1 MLCFGELPEYFA
13 VYFQSNQQR
22 CPDVVFI
29 ASTNTNVSGDIW
41 RIWSVVQLGSNCNY
55 TVFIVS
61 HNEAG
66 EMNSTG
72 TLLISS
78 EAHVYNICMSIWYIL
93 IPCIGT
99 TVILV
104 TVYQLRDEIT
114 VLCVFRHT
122 LSNMCYVQ
130 LVSDV
135 MSGFHEGQ
143 HLEGEGGASHS
154 FTDLMS
160 GTYTV
165 LVYGL
170 GREETSCSPPHDPDY
185 VTVVSVTA
193 SQHASVT
200 SVPVITHE
208 PGVIVYT
215 HIMHTLHI
223 RF

>member
-1 MLCFGELPEYFA
+1 
-13 VYFQSNQQR
+13 
-22 CPDVVFI
+22 
-29 ASTNTNVSGDIW
+29 
-41 RIWSVVQLGSNCNY
+41 
-55 TVFIVS
+55 
-61 HNEAG
+61 
-66 EMNSTG
+66 MNIHQANDG
-72 TLLISS
+72 
-78 EAHVYNICMSIWYIL
+78 V
-93 IPCIGT
+93 
-99 TVILV
+99 
-104 TVYQLRDEIT
+104 D
-114 VLCVFRHT
+114 VLCSFQHT
-122 LSNMCYVQ
+122 LAKSCYVQ
-130 LVSDV
+130 LVS
-135 MSGFHEGQ
+135 GTFHEGQ

-200 SVPVITHE
+200 SVPVMTHE

-223 RF
+223 QF